1 MNKIISFALF
11 IPMYVM
17 IIYMLIYL
25 HSIKD
30 NKPVNKSLEKYYTT
44 MNMILIVLCG
54 LGILSL
60 LYNKQMSNMQKIY
73 KFIFTGGIMALL
85 LYNYII
91 INKGKHPDK
100 GAITTNLIILYGLI
114 ITITF
119 FFYKSLFP
127 TQSYRYLE

>member
-1 MNKIISFALF
+1 
-11 IPMYVM
+11 M

-44 MNMILIVLCG
+44 MNMILIVLVS
-54 LGILSL
+54 LSL
-60 LYNKQMSNMQKIY
+60 LWLLYVPSTPIKTKLYSLVIP
-73 KFIFTGGIMALL
+73 GGILALL

-91 INKGKHPDK
+91 INKGEHPDR
-100 GAITTNLIILYGLI
+100 GAIITNLIILYGLI
-114 ITITF
+114 ITITY

-127 TQSYRYLE
+127 TQEVTKYLD